1 MSLSRPRRK
10 AQIGVTPLIDV
21 VFILLVFFML
31 ASRFEDW
38 RSVDLASSSRGVP
51 VASSAEGA
59 LLVEVRLGDLRLSG
73 ATMTDDA
80 LLEAVRDRLS
90 VRPDQRLL
98 VAPAV
103 GVDIQRVVGVLDDLA
118 AAGATDI
125 SLLGRF

>member
-51 VASSAEGA
+51 VATAAEGA
-59 LLVEVRLGDLRLSG
+59 LLVEVWLGDLRLSG
-73 ATMTDDA
+73 ARMTDEA
-80 LLEAVRDRLS
+80 LFDAVRERLS
-90 VRPDQRLL
+90 ARPDQRIL

-103 GVDIQRVVGVLDDLA
+103 GVD
-118 AAGATDI
+118 
-125 SLLGRF
+125 